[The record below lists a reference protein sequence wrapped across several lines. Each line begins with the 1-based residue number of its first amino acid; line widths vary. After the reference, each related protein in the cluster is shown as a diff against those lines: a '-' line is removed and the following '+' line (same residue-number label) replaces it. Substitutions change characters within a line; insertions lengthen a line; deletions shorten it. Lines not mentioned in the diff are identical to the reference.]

1 MAIVQEKEGGGMCH
15 FTRRGLGLLLYLNS
29 VKAKSPNSLQL
40 LALTHI
46 SILASGPARE
56 TDIVPLAG
64 QQDEWL
70 AARTIRKKRV
80 KVVSLYKPKPLLE
93 VLEYK

>member
-15 FTRRGLGLLLYLNS
+15 FTRQGLGLLLYLNN

-46 SILASGPARE
+46 SILASRPA
-56 TDIVPLAG
+56 DIVWLSG
-64 QQDEWL
+64 QRGWV
-70 AARTIRKKRV
+70 TCSHGYKKEDW
-80 KVVSLYKPKPLLE
+80 KVVSFLKLYEILE
-93 VLEYK
+93 VSQYK